1 VSCRAEVVIIG
12 GGVTGASI
20 AFHWSCVEVRGEQFL
35 ANLSGKES
43 VGLAR
48 LRG

>member
-1 VSCRAEVVIIG
+1 VSRRAEIVIIS
-12 GGVTGASI
+12 GGVSGT
-20 AFHWSCVEVRGEQFL
+20 WSCVEVRGEQFL

-43 VGLAR
+43 VELAR